1 MTIDD
6 LTSHPIL
13 LTENEPQLSSGKEI
27 KKQKNVLKNK
37 KSHAETDQVQ
47 QISKKRIS
55 HWYKH
60 IFWHFGAVLP
70 GAG

>member
-13 LTENEPQLSSGKEI
+13 LTENEPQPSSGKEI

-37 KSHAETDQVQ
+37 KSHTETDQVQ
-47 QISKKRIS
+47 QISKKM
-55 HWYKH
+55 
-60 IFWHFGAVLP
+60 HFTWV
-70 GAG
+70 